1 MYIFVLLLD
10 NLGAIRICIHCKVTA
25 LFCSCFFMMKCIHSL
40 LSFQSWEQ
48 QMKTGHDQGRLVLLQ
63 NLDPEYTSGDVEVKL
78 PHFFKS
84 SFDLLS
90 SN

>member
-1 MYIFVLLLD
+1 
-10 NLGAIRICIHCKVTA
+10 
-25 LFCSCFFMMKCIHSL
+25 
-40 LSFQSWEQ
+40 
-48 QMKTGHDQGRLVLLQ
+48 MKTGHDQGRLVLLQ

-84 SFDLLS
+84 SFNLLS